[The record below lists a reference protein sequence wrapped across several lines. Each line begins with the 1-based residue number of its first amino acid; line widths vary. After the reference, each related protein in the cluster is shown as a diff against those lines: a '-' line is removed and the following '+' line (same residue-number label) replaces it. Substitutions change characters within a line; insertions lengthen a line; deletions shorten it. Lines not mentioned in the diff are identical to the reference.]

1 LDAAAGVLEV
11 QVDAATLQSRQAIK
25 PAVMDTAFGVGR
37 ELFTRLRE
45 GATSADEGAS
55 IL

>member
-1 LDAAAGVLEV
+1 MN
-11 QVDAATLQSRQAIK
+11 AATLAARQPVK
-25 PAVMDTAFGVGR
+25 PDLADTTFGVGR

>member
-1 LDAAAGVLEV
+1 MLEA
-11 QVDAATLQSRQAIK
+11 QVDAATFQARESVK
-25 PAVMDTAFGVGR
+25 PEADTTHGVGR